1 MDDTI
6 KLKMPNSSDT
16 ISVTRDKIEYYL
28 EKGYTKVTT
37 LDKSNVMKI
46 KPKKEEDK

>member
-6 KLKMPNSSDT
+6 KLKMPNSNDT
-16 ISVTRDKIEYYL
+16 ISVTRDKMEYYL
-28 EKGYTKVTT
+28 EKGYTKATS
-37 LDKSNVMKI
+37 LDKSKVINL